1 MLIKYN
7 SEIECENIIYLWNII
22 NSYTL
27 QEYNMFYMKI
37 KNIIMN
43 ITLLITIL
51 CENYSYFFQ
60 NAYELQLNIHK
71 NKQIRIK
78 YSRKCLIISNYDQN
92 A

>member
-7 SEIECENIIYLWNII
+7 SEIECENIIYQWNIR

-60 NAYELQLNIHK
+60 NAYGLQLNIHK

-78 YSRKCLIISNYDQN
+78 Y
-92 A
+92 